1 MIAVLAPLLMT
12 LGPIALLLMMGIVFA
27 ETGLLVGFF
36 LPGDSLLFTAGILT
50 AAGVVHL
57 PFWVMAGG
65 LFVAATAGDQVGFL
79 LGQRWGPRLLN
90 RPDSRFFS
98 REHALRAHHFF
109 SRHGPKAVVMAR
121 FIPVVRSFVPVVAGA
136 VKMPYQ
142 RFMVYNLGGALMWA
156 VGILTAGYFL
166 GGVPM
171 VAAHVE
177 LITIAVAGLS
187 LVPAGIAFV
196 RHRTNRTRK
205 ADTLTSDELAP
216 VQVNA

>member
-1 MIAVLAPLLMT
+1 
-12 LGPIALLLMMGIVFA
+12 
-27 ETGLLVGFF
+27 
-36 LPGDSLLFTAGILT
+36 
-50 AAGVVHL
+50 
-57 PFWVMAGG
+57 
-65 LFVAATAGDQVGFL
+65 
-79 LGQRWGPRLLN
+79 
-90 RPDSRFFS
+90 
-98 REHALRAHHFF
+98 
-109 SRHGPKAVVMAR
+109 MAR
-121 FIPVVRSFVPVVAGA
+121 FIPVVRSFVPVVAGV

-177 LITIAVAGLS
+177 LITIAMAGLS
-187 LVPAGIAFV
+187 LVPASIAFV
-196 RHRTNRTRK
+196 RHRTNRTNRTRK